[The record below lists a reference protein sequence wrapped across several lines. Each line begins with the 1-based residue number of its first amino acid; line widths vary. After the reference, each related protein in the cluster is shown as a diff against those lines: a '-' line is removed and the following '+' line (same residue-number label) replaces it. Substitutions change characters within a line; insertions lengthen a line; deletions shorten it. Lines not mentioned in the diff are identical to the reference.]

1 MKFVIDKNILLEA
14 LSNVTRAIGTRTTIP
29 ILNGIKFD
37 LSSEGLSLLASDS
50 ELTIKINIPEKDI
63 KNIEKTGSM
72 IIQSKYILEI
82 IRKMPSDVIYFES
95 IDSSK
100 IKIYTDNNEYNLNCY
115 DISDYPH
122 ISLEESKEPVSIKA
136 DTLKSIINET
146 SYAVSTQE
154 VRPLLTGINLK
165 INGDMLECIAT
176 DSYRLAK
183 KNIRLDSY
191 VNASINIVI
200 PGKSIN
206 EFEKMINS
214 DDEIIMHIFNNKI
227 LFKYKNIQFQTN
239 LLSGTYPDTNH
250 FIPSEFA
257 YMINLNL
264 KSFNDAVDRA
274 SLLAQSKDKNIV
286 RVLIDDKTMVISS
299 SASEIGKTEEKLNIE
314 CSNKE
319 KLEIA
324 FSSRYMLEALKVI
337 KDDNILLLINSD
349 DKPILIKSVKDES
362 LIELILPVKTY

>member
-1 MKFVIDKNILLEA
+1 MKFVIDKTTLLEA
-14 LSNVTRAIGTRTTIP
+14 LTNVTRAIGLRTTIP
-29 ILNGIKFD
+29 ILNGIKFELTD
-37 LSSEGLSLLASDS
+37 SGLSLLASDS
-50 ELTIKINIPEKDI
+50 EVTIKINIEEKNI

-82 IRKMPSDVIYFES
+82 VRKMPADIITFES
-95 IDSSK
+95 VDSSK
-100 IKIYTDNNEYNLNCY
+100 IKIYTDNNEYSLNCY

-122 ISLEESKEPVSIKA
+122 ILLEESKDPITIKA
-136 DTLKSIINET
+136 STLKSIINET

-183 KNIRLDSY
+183 KNIKLDSY
-191 VNASINIVI
+191 VNNLVNIVI

-206 EFEKMINS
+206 EFEKMLN
-214 DDEIIMHIFNNKI
+214 DDEDIIMHIFNNKI
-227 LFKYKNIQFQTN
+227 LFQYKNILFQTN

-250 FIPSEFA
+250 FIPNEFA
-257 YMINLNL
+257 YIINLDL
-264 KSFNDAVDRA
+264 RSFNDAVDRA

-286 RVLIDDKTMVISS
+286 RLLIEDKIMVISS
-299 SASEIGKTEEKLNIE
+299 SASEIGKTEEKINIE

-319 KLEIA
+319 KLEVA

>member
-14 LSNVTRAIGTRTTIP
+14 LTNVTRAIGTRTTIP

-37 LSSEGLSLLASDS
+37 LTNEGLSLLASDS
-50 ELTIKINIPEKDI
+50 ELTIKINIPETEI
-63 KNIEKTGSM
+63 KKIDKCGSM

-82 IRKMPSDVIYFES
+82 IRKMPSDVINFES
-95 IDSSK
+95 VDSSK
-100 IKIYTDNNEYNLNCY
+100 IKIFTDNNEYNLNCY
-115 DISDYPH
+115 DINDYPH
-122 ISLEESKEPVSIKA
+122 ISLEESKEPITIKA
-136 DTLKSIINET
+136 ETLKAIINET

-165 INGDMLECIAT
+165 ITGDMLECIAT

-183 KNIRLDSY
+183 KNIKLDTMI
-191 VNASINIVI
+191 NATINIVI

-206 EFEKMINS
+206 EFEKMLT
-214 DDEIIMHIFNNKI
+214 DDDDIVMHIFNNKI

-250 FIPSEFA
+250 FIPNEFA
-257 YMINLNL
+257 YMINLDL
-264 KSFNDAVDRA
+264 KAFNDAVDRA

-299 SASEIGKTEEKLNIE
+299 SASEIGKTEEKLAIE
-314 CSNKE
+314 CSNKDR
-319 KLEIA
+319 LEIA

-362 LIELILPVKTY
+362 LIELILPLKTY

>member
-14 LSNVTRAIGTRTTIP
+14 LTNVTRAIGTRTTIP

-37 LSSEGLSLLASDS
+37 LKEDGLSLLASDG
-50 ELTIKINIPEKDI
+50 EVTIKINIEEKDI
-63 KNIEKTGSM
+63 KNIEKSGSM

-82 IRKMPSDVIYFES
+82 VRKMPSDVITFES
-95 IDSSK
+95 VDSSK
-100 IKIYTDNNEYNLNCY
+100 IKIFTDNNEYSLNCY
-115 DISDYPH
+115 DLDDYPH
-122 ISLEESKEPVSIKA
+122 ISLEESKDPININSS
-136 DTLKSIINET
+136 TLKSIINET

-183 KNIRLDSY
+183 KNIKLDNY
-191 VNASINIVI
+191 VNNSVNIVI

-206 EFEKMINS
+206 EFEKMIN
-214 DDEIIMHIFNNKI
+214 DDENIIMHIFNNKI
-227 LFKYKNIQFQTN
+227 LFQYKNIQFQTN

-257 YMINLNL
+257 YIINLDL
-264 KSFNDAVDRA
+264 KAFNDAVDRA

-286 RVLIDDKTMVISS
+286 RVLIEDKIMVISS
-299 SASEIGKTEEKLNIE
+299 SASEIGKTEEKLAIE

-319 KLEIA
+319 RLEVA

-362 LIELILPVKTY
+362 LLELILPVKTY

>member
-14 LSNVTRAIGTRTTIP
+14 LTNVTKAIGTRTTIP

-37 LSSEGLSLLASDS
+37 LTDNELSLLASDS
-50 ELTIKINIPEKDI
+50 ELTIKIIIPEKDI
-63 KNIEKTGSM
+63 KSIEKTGSM
-72 IIQSKYILEI
+72 IIQSKFILEL
-82 IRKMPSDVIYFES
+82 IRKMPSDIISFEA
-95 IDSSK
+95 IDNSK

-115 DISDYPH
+115 DINDYPH
-122 ISLEESKEPVSIKA
+122 IALEETKEPITIKA
-136 DTLKSIINET
+136 ETLKEIINET

-154 VRPLLTGINLK
+154 VRPLLTGVNLK

-176 DSYRLAK
+176 DSYRLSK
-183 KNIRLDSY
+183 KNIKLDNA
-191 VNASINIVI
+191 VNNSINIVI

-206 EFEKMINS
+206 ELEKMLTTE
-214 DDEIIMHIFNNKI
+214 DDVIMHIFSNKI
-227 LFKYKNIQFQTN
+227 LFHYKNIQFQTN
-239 LLSGTYPDTNH
+239 LLNGTYPDTNH
-250 FIPSEFA
+250 FIPKEFA
-257 YMINLNL
+257 YMINLDL
-264 KSFNDAVDRA
+264 KAFNDAVDRA
-274 SLLAQSKDKNIV
+274 SLLTQSKDKNIV
-286 RVLIDDKTMVISS
+286 RVLVDDKKMVITS
-299 SASEIGKTEEKLNIE
+299 SASEIGKTEETLAIE

-319 KLEIA
+319 KLDIA

>member
-1 MKFVIDKNILLEA
+1 MKFIIDKSILLEA
-14 LSNVTRAIGTRTTIP
+14 LTNVTRAIGARTTIP

-37 LSSEGLSLLASDS
+37 LNSDGLSLVASDG
-50 ELTIKINIPEKDI
+50 EVAIKINIPEKDI
-63 KNIEKTGSM
+63 KNIEKQGVM

-82 IRKMPSDVIYFES
+82 VRKMPSDVITFES
-95 IDSSK
+95 LDNTK
-100 IKIYTDNNEYNLNCY
+100 IKIYTDNNEYSLNCY
-115 DISDYPH
+115 EIDDYPH
-122 ISLEESKEPVSIKA
+122 ISLEESKEPITIKA
-136 DTLKSIINET
+136 STLKNIINET
-146 SYAVSTQE
+146 SYAVSLQE

-183 KNIRLDSY
+183 KNVKLDSY
-191 VNASINIVI
+191 FNNIINIVI

-206 EFEKMINS
+206 EFEKMIN
-214 DDEIIMHIFNNKI
+214 DDEDIVMNIFNNKI
-227 LFKYKNIQFQTN
+227 MFQYKNILFQTN

-257 YMINLNL
+257 YIINLNL

-274 SLLAQSKDKNIV
+274 ALLAQSKDKNIV
-286 RVLIDDKTMVISS
+286 RVSIEDKTMVISS
-299 SASEIGKTEEKLNIE
+299 RASEIGKTEEKLAIE

-319 KLEIA
+319 KLEVA

>member
-14 LSNVTRAIGTRTTIP
+14 LTNVTRAIGTRTTIP

-37 LSSEGLSLLASDS
+37 LTSEGLSLLASDS
-50 ELTIKINIPEKDI
+50 ELTIKILIPEKDI
-63 KNIEKTGSM
+63 KNIEKCGSM

-82 IRKMPSDVIYFES
+82 IRKMPSDTINFES

-122 ISLEESKEPVSIKA
+122 ISLEESKEPISIKA

-165 INGDMLECIAT
+165 ITGDMLECIAT

-183 KNIRLDSY
+183 KNIKLDAF
-191 VNASINIVI
+191 VNATINIVI

-206 EFEKMINS
+206 EFEKMLTT
-214 DDEIIMHIFNNKI
+214 DEEIIMHIFNNKI
-227 LFKYKNIQFQTN
+227 LFKYRNIQFQTN

-264 KSFNDAVDRA
+264 KAFNDAVDRA

-299 SASEIGKTEEKLNIE
+299 SASEIGKTEEKLIIE

-349 DKPILIKSVKDES
+349 DKPILIKSVKDAS
-362 LIELILPVKTY
+362 LLELILPVKTY

>member
-1 MKFVIDKNILLEA
+1 MNFVIDKNILLEA

-29 ILNGIKFD
+29 ILNGIKFE
-37 LSSEGLSLLASDS
+37 LTTEGLSLLASDS
-50 ELTIKINIPEKDI
+50 ELTIKINIPASDILEI
-63 KNIEKTGSM
+63 KNTGTM

-82 IRKMPSDVIYFES
+82 IRKMPSDKISFETV
-95 IDSSK
+95 DASK
-100 IKIYTDNNEYNLNCY
+100 IKIFTDNNEYNLNCY
-115 DISDYPH
+115 DITDYPH
-122 ISLEESKEPVSIKA
+122 INLDESKDPVTIKA
-136 DTLKSIINET
+136 SQLKSIINET

-183 KNIRLDSY
+183 KNIKIDSHA
-191 VNASINIVI
+191 NNQINIVI

-206 EFEKMINS
+206 EFEKMIS
-214 DDEIIMHIFNNKI
+214 DDEPIIMHIFNNKI
-227 LFKYKNIQFQTN
+227 LFEYKNILFQTN
-239 LLSGTYPDTNH
+239 LLNGTYPDTSH

-257 YMINLNL
+257 YIINLEL
-264 KSFNDAVDRA
+264 KSFTDAVDRA

-286 RVLIDDKTMVISS
+286 RVSINDKTMIISS
-299 SASEIGKTEEKLNIE
+299 SASEIGKTEEKISIE

-319 KLEIA
+319 KLEVA

-337 KDDNILLLINSD
+337 KDENILLLINSD
-349 DKPILIKSVKDES
+349 D
-362 LIELILPVKTY
+362 